1 MALNTGVVRP
11 DVVHPRGI
19 EDVRARRPP
28 NVLAARTVASLATYV
43 PLHNL
48 FGVNVVVNGM
58 AAIARRARRPLHIVW
73 RLERGPPIRA
83 VGYKIWT
90 PYSMH
95 DVPLRTFRKI
105 VVTNFSEVALLPD
118 ASVDQ
123 RDLLPPKLL

>member
-28 NVLAARTVASLATYV
+28 NVLAARTVASLAPYV

-73 RLERGPPIRA
+73 RIKRGPPVRA
-83 VGYKIWT
+83 VGHKIRT
-90 PYSMH
+90 PYSVDH
-95 DVPLRTFRKI
+95 VPLRPFRKI
-105 VVTNFSEVALLPD
+105 VVTNFSEIAPLPD
-118 ASVDQ
+118 APVDQ
-123 RDLLPPKLL
+123 RDLLPP